1 MTLARQLK
9 PEYKLGL
16 IALIDNPLSAK
27 ELSGILGLAKRNVIE
42 YIKIWHAE
50 DKVRIVDWRRNETR
64 SGGDFI
70 PVYGLI
76 DNPKVKDKPRP
87 KPYTQKEKQQR
98 YRARNRARIQARRRA
113 AKGTAS
119 PFMNLTLANR

>member
-16 IALIDNPLSAK
+16 LALEESPLSAA
-27 ELSGILGLAKRNVIE
+27 ELSKILGLAKRNVCE
-42 YIKIWHAE
+42 YIKIWYAE
-50 DKVRIVDWRRNETR
+50 DRLRIVDWRRNETK

-70 PVYGLI
+70 PVYGLV

-87 KPYTQKEKQQR
+87 KPYTQQEKQQR
-98 YRARNRARIQARRRA
+98 YRTRNRARIQIRRRA